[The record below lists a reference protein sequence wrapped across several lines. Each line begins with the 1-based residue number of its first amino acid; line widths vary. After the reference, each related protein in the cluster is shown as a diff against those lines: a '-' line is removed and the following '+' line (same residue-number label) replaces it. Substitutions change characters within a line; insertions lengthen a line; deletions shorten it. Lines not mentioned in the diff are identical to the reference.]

1 MAWWFG
7 VLLDVNSTSMA
18 IDLFL
23 IVCVIDISMLLSTVT
38 MRNPKS
44 FCTWHEVMCAK
55 WSLISFNLFEIL
67 AMTVFGCAN
76 HLTWISGG
84 APFIKNKKQRVF
96 ATYSNPPPPI
106 ICTWFYYIYYMCI
119 SIMNLYSWK
128 NMPKCP
134 LVTLWSQC
142 ITNGISLKSGKKGVG
157 HVQVGRTKES
167 YTNSR
172 I

>member
-1 MAWWFG
+1 MAWWFWSSSRCEFDFNG
-7 VLLDVNSTSMA
+7 H
-18 IDLFL
+18 LFL
-23 IVCVIDISMLLSTVT
+23 IVCVIDISMLLSIVT

-55 WSLISFNLFEIL
+55 WSLISFNLFEKL

-84 APFIKNKKQRVF
+84 APFIKNKKQRAF
-96 ATYSNPPPPI
+96 ATYSNLPPI

-142 ITNGISLKSGKKGVG
+142 ITNGISMKSGKKGVG